1 MTSLGKER
9 RKEQACSSQAQV
21 TASADQCLGPQAKDY
36 FCLNPIPI
44 EKDEAILL
52 GHLVALSSETCL
64 SLDPVFPG

>member
-64 SLDPVFPG
+64 SLDPSFPG